1 MIGIVA
7 TLKVQPGKESAF
19 ETVFLDL
26 RKNVLANE
34 SGCKLYELYRRK
46 DDAQTYVVMERYE
59 TDADVETHRKTDHF
73 RAAGKQFQSI
83 LAGAPE
89 VILLDSVS

>member
-7 TLKVQPGKESAF
+7 TLKVQPGKESEF
-19 ETVFLDL
+19 EQVFLTL
-26 RKNVLANE
+26 RENVLANE
-34 SGCKLYELYRRK
+34 AGCKLYELYRSKADRQ
-46 DDAQTYVVMERYE
+46 AYIVMERYDD
-59 TDADVETHRKTDHF
+59 DAAVEIHRKTDHF

-89 VILLDSVS
+89 VLLLDSVS

>member
-7 TLKVQPGKESAF
+7 KLKVQAGKEGEF
-19 ETVFLDL
+19 EKVFLNL
-26 RKNVLANE
+26 RENVLANE
-34 SGCKLYELYRRK
+34 SGCKLYELYRSK
-46 DDAQTYVVMERYE
+46 DDRQTYVVMERYE
-59 TDADVETHRKTDHF
+59 NDAAVDHHRKTDHF

-89 VILLDSVS
+89 VSLLDSIS